1 MADEEVS
8 FTIVQQPVAYE
19 GAATSYKSGLNGL
32 LAGSHDSLA
41 VRELLYLQMRVEHAI
56 RNNGYA
62 KTAFNKYITNLGAIK
77 VIWKDESGKRH
88 RLMQSLWDEFILNP
102 SFDNVGNFSQIQAI
116 WNGAC
121 FRTGASHT
129 RILFQKRNNSN
140 RVPLK
145 LQTIPTHLHDISY
158 TQNYPAEKNIFYG
171 IKFQNNVPKSYF
183 YRQGLWEQMF
193 LGIDNVEKHIEIPAE
208 EIVHIFYRE
217 VPAQWLGIPRL
228 ACVLILLYELD
239 ELTDATVAKQKAA
252 QAVSWIV
259 RNSNPTSAFA
269 PGVAVQAK
277 DADGNKKIVFN
288 SSGGNVQYLNK
299 GEDIAFYQSTDIGAN
314 LQTLINSEL
323 RRISSAADV
332 PYFQLTQDY
341 SGIDFSTLRGIL
353 IELRSRIEFIHHF
366 YTIPMGVL
374 PVANKF
380 KEYARLYN
388 RKVDKAYPS
397 FQLPRWYGIDD
408 LKDVQADLL
417 EVQSGMATLESKLN
431 ERHTSFEEIVE
442 DRKNIKE
449 NGLDSILQN
458 INSSNQTK
466 QSKNFNS
473 NANSAG
479 N

>member
-8 FTIVQQPVAYE
+8 FTLVQQPVAYE

-32 LAGSHDSLA
+32 LNGSHDSLA

-62 KTAFNKYITNLGAIK
+62 TTALHKYMTNLGAIK
-77 VIWKDESGKRH
+77 VIWKDEGGKRH
-88 RLMQSLWDEFILNP
+88 KLMQSLWDEFILNP
-102 SFDNVGNFSQIQAI
+102 SFDNVGNFGQIQAI

-121 FRTGASHT
+121 FRSGASHT

-193 LGIDNVEKHIEIPAE
+193 LGIDNVEKHIEVPAE
-208 EIVHIFYRE
+208 EIIHIFHRE
-217 VPAQWLGIPRL
+217 VPAQWLGIPKL
-228 ACVLILLYELD
+228 ACVLIPLYELD

-259 RNSNPTSAFA
+259 QNSNPASAFA
-269 PGVAVQAK
+269 PGVATQALDK
-277 DADGNKKIVFN
+277 DGNKKIVFN
-288 SSGGNVQYLNK
+288 STGGNVQYLNK
-299 GEDIAFYQSTDIGAN
+299 GESITFYQSTDIGSN

-323 RRISSAADV
+323 RRISAAADV

-380 KEYARLYN
+380 KEFARLFN
-388 RKVDKAYPS
+388 RKVDKAYPF

-408 LKDVQADLL
+408 LKDIQADLL
-417 EVQSGMATLESKLN
+417 EVQSGMATLSSKLD

-442 DRKNIKE
+442 DRKLIKE
-449 NGLDSILQN
+449 SGLDSVLENKQQM
-458 INSSNQTK
+458 NQTK
-466 QSKNFNS
+466 NTKANTNSK
-473 NANSAG
+473 G

>member
-8 FTIVQQPVAYE
+8 FTLVQQPVAYE

-32 LAGSHDSLA
+32 LNGSHDSLA

-62 KTAFNKYITNLGAIK
+62 TTALHKYMTNLGAIK
-77 VIWKDESGKRH
+77 VIWKDEGGKRH
-88 RLMQSLWDEFILNP
+88 KLMQSLWDEFILNP
-102 SFDNVGNFSQIQAI
+102 SFDNVGNFGQIQAI

-121 FRTGASHT
+121 FRSGASHT

-193 LGIDNVEKHIEIPAE
+193 LGIDNVEKHIEVPAE
-208 EIVHIFYRE
+208 EIIHIFHRE
-217 VPAQWLGIPRL
+217 VPAQWLGIPKL
-228 ACVLILLYELD
+228 ACVLIPLYELD

-259 RNSNPTSAFA
+259 HNSNPASAFA
-269 PGVAVQAK
+269 PGVATQALDK
-277 DADGNKKIVFN
+277 DGNKKIVFN
-288 SSGGNVQYLNK
+288 STGGNVQYLNK
-299 GEDIAFYQSTDIGAN
+299 GESITFYQSTDIGSN

-323 RRISSAADV
+323 RRISAAADV

-380 KEYARLYN
+380 KEFARLFN
-388 RKVDKAYPS
+388 RKVDKAYPF

-408 LKDVQADLL
+408 LKDIQADLL
-417 EVQSGMATLESKLN
+417 EVQSGMATLSSKLD

-442 DRKNIKE
+442 DRKLIKE
-449 NGLDSILQN
+449 SGLDSVLENKQQM
-458 INSSNQTK
+458 NQTK
-466 QSKNFNS
+466 NTKANTNSK
-473 NANSAG
+473 G